1 MGKNINLVFENLAV
15 KILDK
20 INNNEIDFSNEVKTI
35 K

>member
-20 INNNEIDFSNEVKTI
+20 INNNEIDFSNEVKRI